1 VIHKAIQN
9 SEKDSCSMDNSCGKV
24 RQLFYI
30 INKSQRAQG
39 GPVGGRR
46 RPI

>member
-9 SEKDSCSMDNSCGKV
+9 SEKDSCSTDNSCGKV
-24 RQLFYI
+24 RELFYI
-30 INKSQRAQG
+30 KNEPQRGQG
-39 GPVGGRR
+39 APVGGRR